1 MITNVF
7 CLVSRETLSVYIDRA
22 PFLASAPSMNMI
34 VMIYFRCFTWNICIK
49 ESPFFDFLPFF
60 NILRVFNGVQTLVFE
75 KEVLSMRRAGMRL
88 FSIVLFDRWL
98 NAEAPCGST
107 RFVFDICGNY
117 RSIIYSFCFCV
128 ISRTFSLIQEICFNT
143 HSITY
148 FPCHIAFVRWM
159 FNVKHMRVNIFI
171 CAADPLYI
179 VPW

>member
-22 PFLASAPSMNMI
+22 PFLASVPSMNMI

-49 ESPFFDFLPFF
+49 QSPFFDFLPFF

-98 NAEAPCGST
+98 NAEAPCRST
-107 RFVFDICGNY
+107 RFVFGICGNY
-117 RSIIYSFCFCV
+117 RSIIFSFFCFALCRKPFLYY
-128 ISRTFSLIQEICFNT
+128 SQYQRGFYT
-143 HSITY
+143 HSISY
-148 FPCHIAFVRWM
+148 FTCRIAFVIDDCLTW
-159 FNVKHMRVNIFI
+159 NI
-171 CAADPLYI
+171 CDLK
-179 VPW
+179 

>member
-1 MITNVF
+1 MAAKYYHVFYLTISYIRKFYMITNVF

-22 PFLASAPSMNMI
+22 PFLASVPSMNMI

-49 ESPFFDFLPFF
+49 QSPFFDFLPFF

-107 RFVFDICGNY
+107 RFVFGICGYY

-128 ISRTFSLIQEICFNT
+128 ISRTFSLIHAI
-143 HSITY
+143 
-148 FPCHIAFVRWM
+148 
-159 FNVKHMRVNIFI
+159 
-171 CAADPLYI
+171 
-179 VPW
+179 